1 MQNISIKNKLNLL
14 IAAFVICV
22 AGISG
27 YILYDLRETM
37 LGDRKA
43 EIKNIVG
50 AAVSQIAGFQ
60 KLVQSGAISEEE
72 AKQRAANLIHTTRF
86 AGGNYLFIYH
96 YDGTTVLHGTRADL
110 EGKFRLHEKDSDG
123 KLFIEEQIANAKAGG
138 GFTKYRFP
146 RPGEDRTPY
155 LKISY
160 DAPFEPWSWVVSSG
174 VYVDDVEA
182 AFVTRVWRSVLVLAA
197 VMGLMG
203 AVSYFVSGAIAK
215 PLNTLSANVKSLA
228 DGHLDIEIGGSQR
241 GDEIGII
248 AKSVVYLRDRMAG
261 SKRLE
266 AGHEAFVAQE
276 TRRLEKNKQA
286 AEAFAERLV
295 EISKTLSES
304 ASHTLESAQALKQT
318 AVKTSKQAN
327 SVNDAALQSAESVQ
341 GAAAATEQMSGSVK
355 EIGIRT
361 VEANEIA
368 NSAMEIVGGAHREIE
383 ALAVAAGQIGD
394 VIRFID
400 DIAGQTNLLA
410 LNATIEA
417 ARAGEAGKGF
427 AVVATEVKHL
437 SGQTAKATE
446 AITEKIRKIQTATD
460 FAVSAIDKISKTM
473 EAIRGTAA
481 TIASSVEQQNQASL
495 EISDTTGR
503 AAKMASAVRAAIGEM
518 SSSANETGVSAD
530 GLIAISS
537 ELRKN
542 AEYLNAELGNYLR
555 AINA

>member
-1 MQNISIKNKLNLL
+1 MLNISIKNKLNLL
-14 IAAFVICV
+14 IAVFVLCV
-22 AGISG
+22 AGFAG
-27 YILYDLRETM
+27 YSLNDLRETM
-37 LGDRKA
+37 LDGRKT

-50 AAVSQIAGFQ
+50 TAVSQIAGLY
-60 KLVQSGAISEEE
+60 KLAQSGAISEEE
-72 AKQRAANLIHTTRF
+72 AKQRAAHLIHTVRF
-86 AGGNYLFIYH
+86 AGGNYLFVYH
-96 YDGTTVLHGTRADL
+96 YDGTTLLHGTRADL
-110 EGKFRLHEKDSDG
+110 EGKFRLHEKDADG

-160 DAPFEPWSWVVSSG
+160 DAPFEPWSWVISSG
-174 VYVDDVEA
+174 VYADDVEA
-182 AFVTRVWRSVLVLAA
+182 AFLSRLWRSVLVLAA
-197 VMGLMG
+197 VIGLIGM
-203 AVSYFVSGAIAK
+203 VSYFVSGAVAK

-228 DGHLDIEIGGSQR
+228 DGHLDIKIDDSER
-241 GDEIGII
+241 RDEIGVI
-248 AKSVVYLRDRMAG
+248 AKSVVYLRDRMAE

-276 TRRLEKNKQA
+276 ARRLEKNKQA
-286 AEAFAERLV
+286 AEVFAGRLV

-318 AVKTSKQAN
+318 AVRTSKQAD

-341 GAAAATEQMSGSVK
+341 GAAAATEQMSASVK
-355 EIGIRT
+355 EIGNRT
-361 VEANEIA
+361 AEANEIT
-368 NSAMEIVGGAHREIE
+368 NSATEIVSGAHREIE
-383 ALAVAAGQIGD
+383 ALAVAAGEIGD

-400 DIAGQTNLLA
+400 EIAAQTNLLA

-446 AITEKIRKIQTATD
+446 AITDKIRKIQTATD

-473 EAIRGTAA
+473 EAIRGTAT
-481 TIASSVEQQNQASL
+481 TIASSVEQQNHASQ
-495 EISDTTGR
+495 EITDTTSR
-503 AAKMASAVRAAIGEM
+503 AAKLANAVRDAVGEM
-518 SSSANETGVSAD
+518 SSSANETGDSAG
-530 GLIAISS
+530 GLITISS

-542 AEYLNAELGNYLR
+542 AEYLDAELGNYLK

>member
-22 AGISG
+22 AGIAG

-37 LGDRKA
+37 LADRKT

-60 KLVQSGAISEEE
+60 KLVQNGAISEEE

-86 AGGNYLFIYH
+86 AGGNYIFIYH

-248 AKSVVYLRDRMAG
+248 AKSVVYLRDRMAE